1 MGSGLWIQ
9 GRPEAL
15 YRTRRFAIED
25 SVKKW
30 FLEERGIT
38 AQTLAEF
45 GVRQEGDYLLFP
57 YETGEKMRRNPLLDG
72 PREFKFSAG
81 AKLTLFRDKAAVGT
95 KQMFL
100 VEGETDTMRLHQEVG
115 RNATVLGLSGV
126 NAWKPEYAKDFAAA
140 EKVFVILDNDEDY
153 NVSAVV
159 DKTWKQIRND
169 IGPKA
174 RRVYLPV
181 KDVCEFFQVYD
192 LETFRELCKRSSG
205 VSRRF
210 QDLDLTQD
218 VKPVDWL
225 VENWIARGD
234 VTLMIGEP
242 GLGKSWLT
250 MALSVA
256 IAKGEGEWLG
266 QPLKGS
272 GSVMYVDEENPEDI
286 VKQRFKKLG
295 LSAAGAKNIHYLYRP
310 GIWINKDPDAFLDE
324 ALSLEPALI
333 VMDSLSRIHSE
344 DENSANSMAMLFR
357 EGIQPLARETGAAV
371 VVIHHTIKGDT
382 TNSFKRARGSG
393 DISAVVDAAIDVSGW
408 NQPGRFT
415 MTQYKSRRRLGGD
428 SLNVSIVDAP
438 DGSVELVPDEYRF

>member
-1 MGSGLWIQ
+1 M
-9 GRPEAL
+9 
-15 YRTRRFAIED
+15 IE
-25 SVKKW
+25 W
-30 FLEERGIT
+30 FEQERGIK
-38 AQTLAEF
+38 ASTLVEY
-45 GVRQEGDYLLFP
+45 GVRQEGDYLIFP
-57 YETGEKMRRNPLLDG
+57 YEYGDKLRRLPTLDG

-81 AKLTLFRDKAAVGT
+81 AKLTLFRDRGAVGT

-115 RNATVLGLSGV
+115 KNATVLGLSGV
-126 NAWKPEYAKDFAAA
+126 SAWRPEYAKDFAAA
-140 EKVFVILDNDEDY
+140 EKVFVILDQDQDY
-153 NVSAVV
+153 NVAAVV
-159 DKTWKQIRND
+159 DKTWKAIRND

-174 RRVYLPV
+174 RRVLLPV
-181 KDVCEFFQVYD
+181 KDVCEFFQMYD
-192 LETFRELCKRSSG
+192 LDTFRELCKRSSG

-225 VENWIARGD
+225 VEDWFAKGD
-234 VTLMIGEP
+234 VSLLVGDP

-250 MALSVA
+250 MSLAKA
-256 IAKGEGEWLG
+256 IAEGDGEWIGLRT
-266 QPLKGS
+266 GS

-286 VKQRFKKLG
+286 IKQRMKKLG
-295 LSAAGAKNIHYLYRP
+295 VSERGAKNIHYLYRP

-324 ALSLEPALI
+324 ALALEPTFI
-333 VMDSLSRIHSE
+333 VIDSLSRIHSE
-344 DENSANSMAMLFR
+344 DENSANSMAKLFR
-357 EGIQPLARETGAAV
+357 DGIQPLARETGAAV

-408 NQPGRFT
+408 NTPGRFT

-428 SLNVSIVDAP
+428 SITVSIVDQE
-438 DGSVELVPDEYRF
+438 DGTVDLVPDEYRF